1 MTAEGCHL
9 EWNPPEDDGGAPID
23 HYIVERMD
31 TDIGRWVPVVTSKTP
46 EADVG
51 GLYEGK
57 EYQFRVKAVNSEGES
72 EPLETSH
79 AIVAKNPYSKF
90 TYSFRAYWLGL
101 C

>member
-1 MTAEGCHL
+1 MYLFAHACIYL
-9 EWNPPEDDGGAPID
+9 FQ
-23 HYIVERMD
+23 
-31 TDIGRWVPVVTSKTP
+31 VPVITSKTP

-79 AIVAKNPYSKF
+79 AIIAKNPYSEF
-90 TYSFRAYWLGL
+90 RIWFSAIVLFDTFNYSQNISSSNFNSLP
-101 C
+101 